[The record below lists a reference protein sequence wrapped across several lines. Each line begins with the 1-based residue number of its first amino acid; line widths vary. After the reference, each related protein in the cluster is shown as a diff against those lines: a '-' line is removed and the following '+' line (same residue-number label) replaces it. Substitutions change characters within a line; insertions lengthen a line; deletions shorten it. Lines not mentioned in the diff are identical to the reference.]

1 MGLSR
6 VALMVLLV
14 LQVGIHVDSAP
25 IVPGKSA
32 PGIKRTNANR
42 EWGFT
47 ATSLSESSVGTLTV
61 SSTPTGS
68 SPPTLLGDK
77 YRPPIINFRYQGGP
91 VSSVTI
97 SIPQCV
103 KSC

>member
-47 ATSLSESSVGTLTV
+47 ATSLSESSVGT
-61 SSTPTGS
+61 PTGS